1 MKSTGFYFHGPIIP
15 FAHRECQKFDSGNF
29 LVCSYSAAT
38 VSQNPI
44 EPICSIA
51 SVSLALNK
59 SLLRI
64 DSLASDL
71 AIQYGSGWQ
80 SESFVPLNEVYDI
93 ISVSYTRFSGS
104 YLVNGIIASATL
116 LTTRTR
122 LVFLR
127 PSLQIQMLTTIT
139 KYYSELGNCLSGN
152 SCYIYWQQ
160 HRGAPCTRDSTLL
173 SILYIFKHQHSCFYQ
188 RSIGYLV

>member
-1 MKSTGFYFHGPIIP
+1 MKTTGFYFHGPIIP
-15 FAHRECQKFDSGNF
+15 FALCECQKFDSGNF

-80 SESFVPLNEVYDI
+80 SESFVPLNEGDI
-93 ISVSYTRFSGS
+93 INASYTRFSGS

-127 PSLQIQMLTTIT
+127 PSLQIQMLTNIIQNWAIVFQAT
-139 KYYSELGNCLSGN
+139 LP
-152 SCYIYWQQ
+152 QQ
-160 HRGAPCTRDSTLL
+160 
-173 SILYIFKHQHSCFYQ
+173 
-188 RSIGYLV
+188 